1 MMAGGARF
9 TFNYTVRGAPE
20 ACTYAMLGLM
30 WSSDHRHLAIV
41 GISKFSC
48 TGLMKNCISALS
60 LALSKFIFLLG
71 RRAIF
76 FALLRWCNNI
86 DINNFI
92 AVKAICCQHFFSS
105 SHYCSF
111 QRLLHKSVSTLCL
124 MVVLWFHNQ
133 MQFRVSSSSATKKL
147 QSKTTNSCHRKK
159 QALESL

>member
-1 MMAGGARF
+1 MAAFLLLLISDSTELQFAISQGEINANLSLQMMAGSARF

-48 TGLMKNCISALS
+48 TGLMKNCISALT

-92 AVKAICCQHFFSS
+92 AVKAICCQHFFLFSP
-105 SHYCSF
+105 
-111 QRLLHKSVSTLCL
+111 LL
-124 MVVLWFHNQ
+124 VL
-133 MQFRVSSSSATKKL
+133 ATV
-147 QSKTTNSCHRKK
+147 
-159 QALESL
+159 A